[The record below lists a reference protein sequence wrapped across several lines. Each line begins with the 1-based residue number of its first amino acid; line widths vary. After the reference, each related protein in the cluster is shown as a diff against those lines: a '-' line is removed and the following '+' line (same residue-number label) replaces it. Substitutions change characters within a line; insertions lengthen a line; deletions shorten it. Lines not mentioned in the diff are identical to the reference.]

1 MENCGGNSANLSANT
16 GEIATDSKLLS
27 NSVSH
32 SSRFRNNEQ
41 CSSSGYHKHDIEST
55 RGVFTKVVC
64 VKQFESTWSLL
75 AAKQE
80 TRSEHS
86 GEHLDERML
95 FRGCREDGCML
106 MASWEVF
113 LCSHVLIVVRLVDEQ
128 CLPWYGLSL
137 IKVLLFGVFLLG

>member
-41 CSSSGYHKHDIEST
+41 CSLSGYHKHDIEST

-64 VKQFESTWSLL
+64 VKQFEST
-75 AAKQE
+75 
-80 TRSEHS
+80 
-86 GEHLDERML
+86 
-95 FRGCREDGCML
+95 
-106 MASWEVF
+106 
-113 LCSHVLIVVRLVDEQ
+113 
-128 CLPWYGLSL
+128 
-137 IKVLLFGVFLLG
+137 